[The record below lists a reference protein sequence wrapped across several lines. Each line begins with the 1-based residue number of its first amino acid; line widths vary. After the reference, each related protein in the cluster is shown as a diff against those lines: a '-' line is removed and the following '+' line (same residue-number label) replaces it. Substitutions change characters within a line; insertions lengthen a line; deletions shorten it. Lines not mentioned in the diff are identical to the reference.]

1 MSNAFQ
7 STLEVEISDVRTLQ
21 TTHILIY
28 DFSSLRKKMSQNNQ
42 EQNQPQVSIYEKIGK
57 IEKIFKVKRK
67 HFAIGKTGC
76 VEDFYAGLCLISLN
90 DTKLLKCS

>member
-21 TTHILIY
+21 NTHILIY

-57 IEKIFKVKRK
+57 IEKNIQ
-67 HFAIGKTGC
+67 
-76 VEDFYAGLCLISLN
+76 S
-90 DTKLLKCS
+90 